1 MTTHSITFS
10 RDNLLQ
16 LVLRQDFYEKNPDL
30 EPLREEL
37 TTCVNNFRESGRKA
51 GCGCR
56 ADVKLLFDCMEH
68 MLEIINGWKETAPE
82 KLTEFVK
89 YATKITPT
97 ENERI
102 VLGIFFRSAG
112 GDSEVTRYEFTC
124 P

>member
-10 RDNLLQ
+10 RDNLVQ
-16 LVLRQDFYEKNPDL
+16 LVLRPDIYEKNPGL
-30 EPLREEL
+30 QPLQQEL
-37 TTCVNNFRESGRKA
+37 SACIENYRESGRTA

-68 MLEIINGWKETAPE
+68 LLATVEGWKTTDPE
-82 KLTEFVK
+82 SVRTFVK

-97 ENERI
+97 ENEKI
-102 VLGIFFRSAG
+102 KLGVFFRRSG
-112 GDSEVTRYEFTC
+112 GEGDIMRHEFTC